1 MKARHTFCCGSVC
14 PSLVAAEHVIDLLTL
29 ERDLFGDLC
38 RDIMHVRTSL
48 QRGMHA
54 LVAFP
59 LPPQRPANLAI
70 ESELSV
76 DSGRLGEQHI
86 GAEGTEQHRE

>member
-48 QRGMHA
+48 HRGM
-54 LVAFP
+54 
-59 LPPQRPANLAI
+59 Q
-70 ESELSV
+70 SV
-76 DSGRLGEQHI
+76 GCIPITAPEAGETWQ
-86 GAEGTEQHRE
+86 